1 MNLMSPTRTLPL
13 FLALAVLSVAPSFGQ
28 TLQLKDGR
36 TISGRLA
43 VTAGVAESP
52 DQPTSHAGEVPT
64 RPIVMLDDEL
74 RRIYLPKLQVAS
86 PLDAPPEMA
95 ITIRPFQQPSRS
107 AGRLASVG
115 PALGIGP
122 WDEFG
127 RRIYEM
133 QFNGGRL
140 SIVQGIT
147 ELTPRYAKVE
157 ALLGPE
163 RAITWDSRI
172 STSSIPSDALAKILN
187 KAVPQDDPEAR
198 LQIVRFYAQAKRF
211 HEARDALAA
220 IVEEFPQLKELE
232 GEVARLR
239 RSAAESLL
247 TEVQLRRTA
256 GQHRL
261 VETLLE
267 NFPVDDVRGPTLERI
282 RELSGQYRVERD
294 RIAAIAAKLRETIAA
309 ITDPDARGT
318 ATPAAEEIVRELTH
332 NNVDRL
338 APFVQLLND
347 ASLSPDEKA
356 SLAISG
362 WLMGANDAD
371 QNLPISIS
379 LLRVRDLV
387 WRYLREPLAAERA
400 KLLAAIQSEEA
411 ASVERVAKLVAHM
424 KPPWHDPELIA
435 DEDGYLELAAPG
447 QADESDV
454 RYIVQLPPEYDP
466 YRRYPTLVVLCGG
479 YNSPEQELNFWAGTP
494 PEPAAEGAPAT
505 RRGHAMRHG
514 YITIAVEWQKPHQ
527 FEYEYAGREHIAVLS
542 VLRDATRRFNID
554 ADRVFLS
561 GHDIGGEAAW
571 DLGLAHPDLW
581 AGVIP
586 FVAVADKYIYH
597 YGDNGRYVPMYF
609 VAGELDGASVSE
621 NSAVWDIYL
630 SKPPRDGLPG
640 YDATVVEY
648 QGRGHEPFHDEILNL
663 FDWMGRRTRPGIP
676 KSFQCTTLRPWDNF
690 FWWLECGAFPEQFMI
705 HPTEWTGRRPR
716 PVTIEGKIQAKNRLW
731 ARTPAEVTT
740 LWLSPEI
747 VDFNEPIRITF
758 NGSKLAQPEGGVR
771 PEISVLLEDVRTR
784 ADRQRPFW
792 AKLETR

>member
-1 MNLMSPTRTLPL
+1 L
-13 FLALAVLSVAPSFGQ
+13 LS
-28 TLQLKDGR
+28 
-36 TISGRLA
+36 
-43 VTAGVAESP
+43 
-52 DQPTSHAGEVPT
+52 
-64 RPIVMLDDEL
+64 
-74 RRIYLPKLQVAS
+74 
-86 PLDAPPEMA
+86 
-95 ITIRPFQQPSRS
+95 
-107 AGRLASVG
+107 
-115 PALGIGP
+115 
-122 WDEFG
+122 
-127 RRIYEM
+127 
-133 QFNGGRL
+133 
-140 SIVQGIT
+140 
-147 ELTPRYAKVE
+147 E
-157 ALLGPE
+157 A
-163 RAITWDSRI
+163 
-172 STSSIPSDALAKILN
+172 
-187 KAVPQDDPEAR
+187 Q
-198 LQIVRFYAQAKRF
+198 
-211 HEARDALAA
+211 
-220 IVEEFPQLKELE
+220 
-232 GEVARLR
+232 LR
-239 RSAAESLL
+239 RS
-247 TEVQLRRTA
+247 A

-267 NFPVDDVRGPTLERI
+267 NFPVDDVRGPTLERV
-282 RELSGQYRVERD
+282 RELSGQYRQERD
-294 RIAAIAAKLRETIAA
+294 RIAAIAGKLRETIAA
-309 ITDPDARGT
+309 ITEPDERGT
-318 ATPAAEEIVRELTH
+318 ATPAAEEIIRELTH

-347 ASLSPDEKA
+347 DSLSPDEKA

-362 WLMGANDAD
+362 WLLGQNDAD
-371 QNLPISIS
+371 QNLPISVS

-400 KLLAAIQSEEA
+400 KLLAAIQSEES

-424 KPPWHDPELIA
+424 KPPWHDPQQVA

-447 QADESDV
+447 QADEGDV
-454 RYIVQLPPEYDP
+454 RYVVQLPPEYDP

-494 PEPAAEGAPAT
+494 PEPAAPGAPTT

-514 YITIAVEWQKPHQ
+514 YITIAIEWQKPHQ
-527 FEYEYAGREHIAVLS
+527 YEYEYTGREHIAVLS

-586 FVAVADKYIYH
+586 FVALADKYIYH
-597 YGDNGRYVPMYF
+597 YSDNGRYVPMYF
-609 VAGELDGASVSE
+609 VAGELDGASISE
-621 NSAVWDIYL
+621 NAAVWDIYL

-663 FDWMGRRTRPGIP
+663 FDWMARRTRAGIP

-690 FWWLECGAFPEQFMI
+690 FWWVECGPFPDQFMI

-716 PVTIEGKIQAKNRLW
+716 PVKVEGKIQAKNRLW
-731 ARTPAEVTT
+731 ARSPAEVTT
-740 LWLSPEI
+740 LWLSPEL
-747 VDFNEPIRITF
+747 VDFSAPIRITF

-771 PEISVLLEDVRTR
+771 PDIEVLLEDVRTR